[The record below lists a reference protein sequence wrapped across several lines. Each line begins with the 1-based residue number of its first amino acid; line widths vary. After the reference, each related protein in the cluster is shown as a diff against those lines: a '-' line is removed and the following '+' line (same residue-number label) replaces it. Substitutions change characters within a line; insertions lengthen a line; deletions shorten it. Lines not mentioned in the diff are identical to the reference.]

1 MEKNL
6 LPKHNSQLSRNHYN
20 TIYDRDLQNKI
31 RIARLH
37 WRTST
42 LRDSTAICT
51 DWIAQHTRIATH
63 YCGTHRFDTPVPM
76 HNVSQHMQNTIAQH
90 QQKIEKVTWNHQF
103 HCTRSSRQIRQ
114 QSDDAGNRRASE
126 PTFLRNGRSVYPK
139 NTMSRANPDI
149 QIASMV

>member
-90 QQKIEKVTWNHQF
+90 QQKTEKVTWNHQF
-103 HCTRSSRQIRQ
+103 HCTRSSKQIRR
-114 QSDDAGNRRASE
+114 QSNHARQ
-126 PTFLRNGRSVYPK
+126 PLRK
-139 NTMSRANPDI
+139 RANFSPQRTLCLPERTQCFVHI
-149 QIASMV
+149 TFKSHP